1 MALWHKEDDPPFLPE
16 VKQPLLRAL
25 ESRRRV
31 HCMAEEASQTQEE
44 GVGRATWVLWWSR
57 GMKEGKQRSARHRAR
72 QQANGQ
78 LL

>member
-16 VKQPLLRAL
+16 AKQPLLRAL

-44 GVGRATWVLWWSR
+44 GVGRACVGVLWWL
-57 GMKEGKQRSARHRAR
+57 GYECAVV
-72 QQANGQ
+72 
-78 LL
+78 